1 MGGFFQKTFNVKK
14 FIIGGVHLLPLP
26 GTPDYDSNGGMKRI
40 LRRARE
46 DVLRLIEGG
55 VDAILF
61 ANEADVPYQ
70 TQVGP
75 EISAAMTYCI
85 ASLQDDLA
93 LPFGVNILL
102 DPVAGIAVAHA
113 TGGKFVR
120 GYFSGGYVGDMGV
133 MNTCGAE
140 ALRFRRL
147 ISAEEVKLINNLTCA
162 FGVPLAFRDLA
173 AAAYGAIVHSRIDA
187 IAVSGQAAGFAADL
201 EALSSVSKVSHGIP
215 IIAGTGVT
223 IDNVRNMLRIADGA
237 IVASSLKLDG
247 ITMNPVDPDR
257 VKKFMGVVKAFR
269 KELEIEDKK

>member
-1 MGGFFQKTFNVKK
+1 MGGPFQGIFNVKK

-26 GTPDYDSNGGMKRI
+26 GTPDYDSNGGMERI
-40 LRRARE
+40 FCRARE
-46 DVLRLIEGG
+46 DALRLIEGG

-85 ASLQDDLA
+85 ASLRDEFVV
-93 LPFGVNILL
+93 PFGVNLLL
-102 DPVAGIAVAHA
+102 DPIAGIAVAHA
-113 TGGKFVR
+113 TGGRFVR

-133 MNTCGAE
+133 MNTRGSE

-147 ISAEEVKLINNLTCA
+147 IGAEEVRLISNLTCA

-173 AAAYGAIVHSRIDA
+173 ASAYGAIVHGRIDA
-187 IAVSGQAAGFAADL
+187 LTVSGQAAGFEADL
-201 EALSSVSKVSHGIP
+201 EALSSVCKVSHGIP
-215 IIAGTGVT
+215 VLAGTGVT

-237 IVASSLKLDG
+237 IVASSLKVDG

-257 VKKFMGVVKAFR
+257 VKKFMKVVKAFR
-269 KELEIEDKK
+269 KEFEIEDKR